1 MQATS
6 AAQKRKRN
14 SNICKL
20 MGGGLLLFSF
30 IVQNYYYDIWNTR
43 LEDFTNANRDYAA
56 MHRSSMLYQNLYF
69 NVNIPDSS
77 LDRQV
82 KGTLIQNAAE
92 KDAIGRMLLLEVD
105 NAQKAHSGE
114 LYTKVKAEIEKVK
127 DYPSFL
133 AYLEKAKEIQQF
145 DLRQEDAQIHRD
157 RDWKDKCRNI
167 FLLTYIIGTV
177 ILLIGFRYE

>member
-1 MQATS
+1 MQPAT
-6 AAQKRKRN
+6 ATQKRKRN

-20 MGGGLLLFSF
+20 IGGGLLLFSF

-69 NVNIPDSS
+69 NVILPDSN
-77 LDRQV
+77 LGRQV

-105 NAQKAHSGE
+105 NEQKAHSAE
-114 LYTKVKAEIEKVK
+114 LYKKVKAEIEKVK

-133 AYLEKAKEIQQF
+133 AYLQKATEIQQF
-145 DLRQEDAQIHRD
+145 DLREEDEQIHRD
-157 RDWKDKCRNI
+157 RNSKNKCRNI
-167 FLLTYIIGTV
+167 FLLTYIVGTIV
-177 ILLIGFRYE
+177 LLVGFRYE